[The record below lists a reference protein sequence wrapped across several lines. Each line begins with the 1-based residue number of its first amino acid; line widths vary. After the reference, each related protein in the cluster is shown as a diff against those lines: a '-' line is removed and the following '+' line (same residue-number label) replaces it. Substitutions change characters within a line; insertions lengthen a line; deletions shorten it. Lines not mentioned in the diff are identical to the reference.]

1 MKNHTFASIKCS
13 TYMLV
18 PALCFGLWWCGFP
31 FQRAC
36 IVLINLYMQA
46 AQPKA
51 SNQGP
56 SLNRDWTIQTWLP
69 VSVSKKKEKK
79 LSPDFLLHMIFNL
92 CPLKYFL
99 KINQVFR
106 FRNQSL
112 SIPCQDVLFKSNLN
126 QGLTNSA
133 ACWHQCIAFLCAL

>member
-1 MKNHTFASIKCS
+1 
-13 TYMLV
+13 
-18 PALCFGLWWCGFP
+18 
-31 FQRAC
+31 
-36 IVLINLYMQA
+36 MQA

-56 SLNRDWTIQTWLP
+56 SLNRDGTIQTWIP
-69 VSVSKKKEKK
+69 VSVSKKKKK
-79 LSPDFLLHMIFNL
+79 LSPDFLLHSIFNQ

-99 KINQVFR
+99 EINQVFR

-112 SIPCQDVLFKSNLN
+112 SIPSKDVLFKSNLN

-133 ACWHQCIAFLCAL
+133 AC